1 MAAAFLYGL
10 AAGFIR
16 APTRSTLNTLVMHVL
31 TDGLLLAVTI
41 LRMGA
46 S

>member
-1 MAAAFLYGL
+1 MVAAFLYGL

-16 APTRSTLNTLVMHVL
+16 MRTGSTLNTFVMHVL
-31 TDGLLLAVTI
+31 TDGLLLAVAI
-41 LRMGA
+41 FRMGV